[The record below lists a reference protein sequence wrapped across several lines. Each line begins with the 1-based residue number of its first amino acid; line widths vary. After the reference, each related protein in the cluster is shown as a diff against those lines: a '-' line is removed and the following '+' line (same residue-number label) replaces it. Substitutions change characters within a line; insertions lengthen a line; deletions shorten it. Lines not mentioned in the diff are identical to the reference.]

1 LKSAGTKKKSSIQD
15 LEDQVARK
23 VVSESLGL
31 KKGDSVTVETWNNG
45 FELASKFVLEAR
57 KVGAHPVMI
66 FEDEDIYV
74 ESVKVTPKDSLGKM
88 GKHEYELLSASDAY
102 FFIPNEALEGYTN
115 RLSPGEVDQAT
126 SYGTS
131 WYDAAEKAK
140 LKGAR
145 MSFGFAGKEL
155 AKILGKKLDEVVI
168 HQLKATL
175 TDFATISKIG
185 KELGARLPS
194 GTHGTIDSDGA
205 ELEFEFDDGLRI
217 EDGIVDESDVANG
230 YNMAYLPP
238 GSLSKY
244 VKPASVSG
252 TVKLSPTLTQRGII
266 TGVILEFEKGNL
278 VKWSSTK
285 SSRERLDS
293 LINNQ
298 PESQRKLE
306 AVTIGLN
313 PLLRYGYGQDRFVMG
328 AVGISGLDFTG
339 MLRKGTL
346 RAGEDLLVQNG
357 KLQS

>member
-1 LKSAGTKKKSSIQD
+1 
-15 LEDQVARK
+15 
-23 VVSESLGL
+23 
-31 KKGDSVTVETWNNG
+31 
-45 FELASKFVLEAR
+45 
-57 KVGAHPVMI
+57 
-66 FEDEDIYV
+66 
-74 ESVKVTPKDSLGKM
+74 
-88 GKHEYELLSASDAY
+88 
-102 FFIPNEALEGYTN
+102 
-115 RLSPGEVDQAT
+115 
-126 SYGTS
+126 
-131 WYDAAEKAK
+131 
-140 LKGAR
+140 
-145 MSFGFAGKEL
+145 
-155 AKILGKKLDEVVI
+155 
-168 HQLKATL
+168 
-175 TDFATISKIG
+175 
-185 KELGARLPS
+185 
-194 GTHGTIDSDGA
+194 
-205 ELEFEFDDGLRI
+205 
-217 EDGIVDESDVANG
+217 
-230 YNMAYLPP
+230 MAYLPP

-346 RAGEDLLVQNG
+346 RAGEGSSWSKMENYKVRGDTRLIFNG
-357 KLQS
+357 RKSAF